1 MNKCIPLNNNVI
13 IERHKHTKN
22 EVDIGNGKKLFID
35 TSWYEED
42 HIIQY
47 GIVKYPPIRLDKWLN
62 TEVELKSG
70 DKVYGHHFIGKDSN
84 KIEIHE
90 KKYNML
96 PYNMF
101 YVRVRNGKI
110 HMLSDWVL
118 VEKVVDKEEDIIT
131 DSGIILKTQVQ
142 KKEQIGVIKHVNST
156 SKDFGFKP
164 GDRILFVKDADYEM
178 EVEGEKLFRMKNEN
192 ILCKVSDDFYM
203 DIEEQVVDEPGNIKD
218 EIGSFDD
225 YNKMV
230 S

>member
-1 MNKCIPLNNNVI
+1 MDKCIPLNNNVI
-13 IERHKHTKN
+13 IERHKHTKD
-22 EVDIGNGKKLFID
+22 EVDIGNGKKIFID

-42 HIIQY
+42 HMIQY
-47 GIVKYPPIRLDKWLN
+47 GIVKYAPIRLDKWLN
-62 TEVELKSG
+62 TEVELKEG

-84 KIEIHE
+84 KIEIHG

-101 YVRVRNGKI
+101 YARVRNNKI

-118 VEKVVDKEEDIIT
+118 VEKIMDKQEDIVT
-131 DSGIILKTQVQ
+131 DSGIILKTQIQ
-142 KKEQIGVIKHVNST
+142 KREQIGIVRYVNSK
-156 SKDFGFKP
+156 SKDWGFKP
-164 GDRILFVKDADYEM
+164 GDRVLFVKDADYEM

-192 ILCKVSDDFYM
+192 ILGHVDKDFYM
-203 DIEEQVVDEPGNIKD
+203 DIEEQVIDEPGNIKD